1 MRVTNYVLE
10 YMRRLGEEGT
20 ICPLNVDELRDDTR
34 VRVNALNILMTLYP
48 GNARDARLLQ
58 RVVRTLITKHGEVT
72 VDKRRSTINSYS
84 HRRKHRVWQVILV
97 TLSRLFQAAVDDEG
111 LFAREVLEEI
121 LRAMLCENQLSVR
134 NFLQWGMV
142 LIFGKYPS
150 MLSLLWEQLKYNR
163 DRRAGGVSSLITV
176 TPLIG
181 EFSFPDSR
189 SQAAFFQQAFPAIL
203 PGCRHTLRWRCR
215 RCGSP
220 ANGKICMTSYQITPL
235 SSPAFDFLQTNNDGF
250 RQKSR
255 LLGDFFFLDLHPYR
269 DFSIQTLFETLPRLA
284 EVTDEEWISPKLFTQ
299 GSLGMRIWGSSGKAL
314 VDYRCII
321 PISNAAADVI
331 NYDENIGEQISRRLA
346 GDAINSG
353 QGTVRTSDA
362 TNARMSGPQSRD
374 VQKKIMPWKVIPP
387 DEEMMSEMQQQR
399 MANLKRAQPGNLIV
413 VASLIDK
420 APNLGGLCRTCEIFG
435 AQTLVLSNTHVIE
448 DVQFKSLSVSAAKW
462 MNIEEVRMYELK
474 AYLASMRHE
483 GYTLIGVEQTANSE
497 NLTRYQFPHKS
508 LLLLGHEKEGI
519 PVELIQMLDVCVEIP
534 QVGVIRSLNV
544 HVSGALLVWEYSRQ
558 RVLGGVL

>member
-1 MRVTNYVLE
+1 MWLTCQRQNLHDVLS
-10 YMRRLGEEGT
+10 
-20 ICPLNVDELRDDTR
+20 D
-34 VRVNALNILMTLYP
+34 
-48 GNARDARLLQ
+48 
-58 RVVRTLITKHGEVT
+58 H
-72 VDKRRSTINSYS
+72 
-84 HRRKHRVWQVILV
+84 
-97 TLSRLFQAAVDDEG
+97 
-111 LFAREVLEEI
+111 
-121 LRAMLCENQLSVR
+121 
-134 NFLQWGMV
+134 
-142 LIFGKYPS
+142 
-150 MLSLLWEQLKYNR
+150 
-163 DRRAGGVSSLITV
+163 
-176 TPLIG
+176 
-181 EFSFPDSR
+181 
-189 SQAAFFQQAFPAIL
+189 AIIQS
-203 PGCRHTLRWRCR
+203 CV
-215 RCGSP
+215 
-220 ANGKICMTSYQITPL
+220 
-235 SSPAFDFLQTNNDGF
+235 DFLQTNNDGF

-299 GSLGMRIWGSSGKAL
+299 GSLGLRIWGSSGKGFSGLPLYNPGDTRLAQ
-314 VDYRCII
+314 
-321 PISNAAADVI
+321 ISNAAADVI

-353 QGTVRTSDA
+353 QDTVQTSDA
-362 TNARMSGPQSRD
+362 MNARMSGPQSRD

-399 MANLKRAQPGNLIV
+399 MANLQKSSAGNLIV

-435 AQTLVLSNTHVIE
+435 VQTLVLSNTHVIE

-483 GYTLIGVEQTANSE
+483 GYTLVGVEQTANSE